1 MFPFKTAEM
10 GAPRGQVIGPG
21 WFTEIASFIH
31 VTVVVPIIL
40 SVKAALS
47 LHQNGSLNIHPLSYI
62 PCCKMRG
69 FAWMTDGVGTRSYG
83 LPHGISISS
92 RHGIFW
98 LQIRHPENP
107 NAKWCK
113 SAKPFPQAPG
123 AFFLS
128 GPAASSKES
137 QNTPQPPL
145 SSTNSSP
152 GRRSQGRRS
161 WLDDGGLSFV
171 ALLLLVTLLG
181 PRTWM

>member
-1 MFPFKTAEM
+1 MFLFKTEEM

-21 WFTEIASFIH
+21 WFTEIPSFIH
-31 VTVVVPIIL
+31 VTVVVPIIW

-47 LHQNGSLNIHPLSYI
+47 LHQNGSLNIHPLS
-62 PCCKMRG
+62 
-69 FAWMTDGVGTRSYG
+69 
-83 LPHGISISS
+83 
-92 RHGIFW
+92 
-98 LQIRHPENP
+98 
-107 NAKWCK
+107 WCK

-152 GRRSQGRRS
+152 GRRSQGKRS
-161 WLDDGGLSFV
+161 WLDDGGLSLV